1 MTARLGATIRR
12 ELDDGL
18 LEELIFG
25 TREPDE
31 IAALVDGWC
40 RDALGSQ
47 IAAYVFYRA
56 SVGSVH
62 GVELHDGRRVVV
74 KAVRPGSH
82 AERMIAARGWT
93 ARLAADGY
101 PCPRPLGEPRE
112 IGRGLAAA
120 ESWLDVGAPPDC
132 GVRAQRR
139 LIAVELAALLARGRR
154 EHELEVALPPTWT
167 GRASG
172 ELYGEAHDP
181 RFDFAGTAAG
191 AAWIDEQAWAA
202 KEVLARAAGALTFG
216 HADWRAEHLRFVGE
230 QLVATYDWDSAARDR
245 EPVFVGIAAHLFT
258 TNWQSPA
265 LHRLPSVRELVEF
278 VDDYEAARAER
289 FDGAERAAVDAA
301 LTHALA
307 YSARCEHS
315 DEHKLGWTGTGIRA
329 LLRGWVACG
338 RR

>member
-1 MTARLGATIRR
+1 MSLGATIRGQI
-12 ELDDGL
+12 DDGL
-18 LEELIFG
+18 LELLIFESS
-25 TREPDE
+25 EPDE

-40 RDALGSQ
+40 RDELGSG

-62 GVELHDGRRVVV
+62 GVELRDGRRVVV

-82 AERMIAARGWT
+82 AERLIAARRWT

-101 PCPRPLGEPRE
+101 PCPRPLGEPRG
-112 IGRGLAAA
+112 IGRGVAAA

-139 LIAVELAALLARGRR
+139 LIAVELAALIARGRR
-154 EHELEVALPPTWT
+154 EREREIDVALPPTWT
-167 GRASG
+167 GRASS

-191 AAWIDEQAWAA
+191 AAWIDE
-202 KEVLARAAGALTFG
+202 LARAAKRVLAGAAGELTLG
-216 HADWRAEHLRFVGE
+216 HADWRAEHVRFAGE
-230 QLVATYDWDSAARDR
+230 RLVATYDWDSAARDR
-245 EPVFVGIAAHLFT
+245 EPVFVGVAAHLFT

-278 VDDYEAARAER
+278 VDDYDGARAER
-289 FDGAERAAVDAA
+289 FDSAERAAVDAA

-329 LLRGWVACG
+329 LLRGWVARG
-338 RR
+338 SR